1 MGLMSSSSPWLE
13 ERPGFALWEAVTRL
27 GRWELQSLIYS
38 RIFKRFLQVV
48 YRLARDQVTVNKE
61 VLIPATLTKEEEA
74 APIRPK
80 MNNNKAKRERVP
92 DWSDY

>member
-1 MGLMSSSSPWLE
+1 MDLMSSLSPWLV
-13 ERPGFALWEAVTRL
+13 ERPGFALLAAVTRL
-27 GRWELQSLIYS
+27 RRWECESLVHSRNCQS
-38 RIFKRFLQVV
+38 FLQVV

>member
-1 MGLMSSSSPWLE
+1 MSSSSPWLV
-13 ERPGFALWEAVTRL
+13 ERQGFALLGAVTLLR
-27 GRWELQSLIYS
+27 RCKLQCLIYS

>member
-1 MGLMSSSSPWLE
+1 M
-13 ERPGFALWEAVTRL
+13 
-27 GRWELQSLIYS
+27 
-38 RIFKRFLQVV
+38 V

-61 VLIPATLTKEEEA
+61 GLIPATLTKEEEA

-80 MNNNKAKRERVP
+80 MMNNKAKRERLP

>member
-1 MGLMSSSSPWLE
+1 MSSSSPWLV
-13 ERPGFALWEAVTRL
+13 ERPGFALLVAVTRL
-27 GRWELQSLIYS
+27 RRWELQSLIYS
-38 RIFKRFLQVV
+38 RIFKRFRQVV

>member
-1 MGLMSSSSPWLE
+1 M
-13 ERPGFALWEAVTRL
+13 
-27 GRWELQSLIYS
+27 
-38 RIFKRFLQVV
+38 V

-80 MNNNKAKRERVP
+80 MNNNRSIIYNQNFYNPK
-92 DWSDY
+92 